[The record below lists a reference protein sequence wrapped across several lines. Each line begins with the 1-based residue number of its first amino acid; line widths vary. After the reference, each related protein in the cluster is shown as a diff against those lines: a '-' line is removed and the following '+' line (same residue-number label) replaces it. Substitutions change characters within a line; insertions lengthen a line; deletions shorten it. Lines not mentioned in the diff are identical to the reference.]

1 MDVWSLDVI
10 PRRGGFEV
18 LLVDENGE
26 VRRRF
31 LKTTFVGYILPKD
44 VSASKLVDLILQ
56 HPLVSD
62 AYAETWLMPPWYDEK
77 VEVVKFFTERY
88 GSIRLIQRR
97 AAELGLGEPVNTYP
111 SPITQVLV
119 RNRLNPCSR
128 TDFSRLVTVEDLE
141 NPFYQPPPYRVSE
154 LVVIKWEGVG
164 SGKRPLKLR
173 IVSTFLRE
181 ELRTDNA
188 EGLRE
193 ALRNTHILLY
203 GGPLKPLIKNFPEIL
218 DVPVIINP
226 EAALTGINGLVEWCR
241 LSWIPLRLLSSA
253 SIGKVLTTIEGIE
266 ALSRRYLVPERVART
281 EEFRPLRELIKVDR
295 GGFVMTPKPRIYF
308 NVAQLDF
315 NSLYPS
321 IIVKYNVSPET
332 VNRPKCRNR
341 IKVPEAGH
349 EICMDKE
356 GLIPSVLSQL
366 LKRRKALKE
375 ALHRSPPALRKVLD
389 ERQKAI
395 KWVLVASFG
404 YLGYR
409 NARFGKIEAY
419 ESVTAFAREI
429 LRRAI
434 EITYAEGFD
443 VLHVIVDSIFASRD
457 NALEEDYLRLAR
469 RIEKEVGIGI
479 KIEGLYD
486 WVAFPRTSKGRGAP
500 GRYFGRL
507 VNGEV
512 KIKGM
517 EAVSR
522 GVPLIVKETQH
533 ECIKILATARGKED
547 LRKAFGL
554 ALKYVEHMITQ
565 TLKGKVPLEELVI
578 ERRLRRRKYRSK
590 QPHVVAANVGRIRE
604 GKVTYIMAPI
614 PYPFF
619 LGNHG
624 YSRTYYVNRLKRVY
638 MELAELYR
646 GLEK

>member
-266 ALSRRYLVPERVART
+266 ALSRRYLVLERVART
-281 EEFRPLRELIKVDR
+281 EEFRPLKELINVD
-295 GGFVMTPKPRIYF
+295 
-308 NVAQLDF
+308 
-315 NSLYPS
+315 
-321 IIVKYNVSPET
+321 
-332 VNRPKCRNR
+332 
-341 IKVPEAGH
+341 
-349 EICMDKE
+349 
-356 GLIPSVLSQL
+356 
-366 LKRRKALKE
+366 
-375 ALHRSPPALRKVLD
+375 
-389 ERQKAI
+389 
-395 KWVLVASFG
+395 
-404 YLGYR
+404 
-409 NARFGKIEAY
+409 
-419 ESVTAFAREI
+419 
-429 LRRAI
+429 
-434 EITYAEGFD
+434 
-443 VLHVIVDSIFASRD
+443 
-457 NALEEDYLRLAR
+457 
-469 RIEKEVGIGI
+469 
-479 KIEGLYD
+479 
-486 WVAFPRTSKGRGAP
+486 
-500 GRYFGRL
+500 
-507 VNGEV
+507 
-512 KIKGM
+512 
-517 EAVSR
+517 
-522 GVPLIVKETQH
+522 
-533 ECIKILATARGKED
+533 
-547 LRKAFGL
+547 
-554 ALKYVEHMITQ
+554 
-565 TLKGKVPLEELVI
+565 
-578 ERRLRRRKYRSK
+578 
-590 QPHVVAANVGRIRE
+590 
-604 GKVTYIMAPI
+604 
-614 PYPFF
+614 
-619 LGNHG
+619 
-624 YSRTYYVNRLKRVY
+624 
-638 MELAELYR
+638 
-646 GLEK
+646 